1 MKMSRYISTDL
12 AESIK
17 SYIVNKATILYKNT
31 TSEHPHDISSETWD
45 HIFEQIKYQIKY
57 YSGIFQETNPNPN
70 NPVPMVYPSESYN
83 DYVARIG
90 DLQQLGPYDHMEFYK
105 KMKKEPAFEE
115 SIRNS
120 YEKAEKIKKIKQEII
135 TYVLALSGYNNIQ
148 DIRPIESINIIPVH
162 EYISTNNICIE
173 EPIYENFRSNT
184 QEFYEMYT
192 LWDMQKL

>member
-1 MKMSRYISTDL
+1 
-12 AESIK
+12 
-17 SYIVNKATILYKNT
+17 
-31 TSEHPHDISSETWD
+31 
-45 HIFEQIKYQIKY
+45 
-57 YSGIFQETNPNPN
+57 
-70 NPVPMVYPSESYN
+70 MVYPSESYN

-173 EPIYENFRSNT
+173 EPIYENFRSNK